1 VVILLPDRLAD
12 LTSRKAAAAR
22 STHPRRL
29 SDRQQPGRSRRSA
42 PGRSRVAARTATV
55 TLLAGLLILVTS
67 VLGGSLTE
75 LRLSQVGARIFGQFG
90 APYAFTFWLG
100 ALVMLVGG
108 LRLRAARRV
117 TLPR

>member
-1 VVILLPDRLAD
+1 MA
-12 LTSRKAAAAR
+12 
-22 STHPRRL
+22 
-29 SDRQQPGRSRRSA
+29 
-42 PGRSRVAARTATV
+42 